1 MVLESSLSSY
11 PWTQSQM
18 QLGNIRQTTLTVAH
32 FLLVHMLP
40 RNAPVYSVVVTATV
54 QREEKYL
61 VFLYRSPFVTSSVM
75 ST

>member
-18 QLGNIRQTTLTVAH
+18 QLGNIRQTTLTAAH
-32 FLLVHMLP
+32 FLLVHLLS
-40 RNAPVYSVVVTATV
+40 RNAPVKSVVVMATV
-54 QREEKYL
+54 QIEQKYL
-61 VFLYRSPFVTSSVM
+61 VFPSRSPYVTSSVM